1 MEATMRSNA
10 IMAAFPPTQDKQV
23 TLANWRRHPFSTWG
37 FRNVRQLL
45 PTANI
50 PRSGT
55 PMGLPLALGYF
66 EDVTFEGL
74 NGDETTVLQ
83 ALRTSYTDG
92 LLILHRGQIA
102 WECYSNGLTPT
113 CQHLIFSVSKS
124 IAGTLGGILAEHG
137 KLDPDAAVVTYVPEL
152 KESVYGKCTVR
163 HLLDMN
169 VGIQFDED
177 YLAVD
182 ADIVRYRLSTGW
194 DLSDSGEQATH
205 LRAYL
210 QTLKPDGTPHG
221 HTFHYVSPN
230 TDVLGWVYERAC
242 GMSYSHIMA
251 HYVWG
256 PMGAEADAY
265 ITVDSHGAARVAGG
279 VCATLRDL
287 ARFGEMMRNRGVSN
301 GKQVVPGWWIDD
313 IRKGGDAD
321 AWSRGKLVA
330 VFPNGNYRS
339 KWYTIDRRREAFAA
353 VGIHGQWIYVDPEDE
368 AVIVRVSSQP
378 LPMDL
383 DLDRMWVRGYRAITS
398 SLSR

>member
-1 MEATMRSNA
+1 
-10 IMAAFPPTQDKQV
+10 MAAFPPAQDKQV
-23 TLANWRRHPFSTWG
+23 TLANWRRYPFSTWG

-45 PTANI
+45 PTENI

-55 PMGLPLALGYF
+55 PTALPLALSYF

-74 NGDETTVLQ
+74 NGEETTVLE
-83 ALRTSYTDG
+83 ALRTSFTDG

-102 WECYSNGLTPT
+102 CEWYSNGLTPS

-124 IAGTLGGILAEHG
+124 MAGTLGGILADQG
-137 KLDPDAAVVTYVPEL
+137 KLDPDAGVVTYVPEL
-152 KESVYGKCTVR
+152 KDSVYGKCTVR
-163 HLLDMN
+163 HLLDMS
-169 VGIQFDED
+169 VGVQFAED

-182 ADIVRYRLSTGW
+182 GDIVRYRLSTGW
-194 DLSDSGEQATH
+194 DLSDNGEPVTH

-210 QTLKPDGTPHG
+210 KTLKPDGIPHG
-221 HTFHYVSPN
+221 HSFHYVSPN

-242 GMSYSHIMA
+242 GMSYARIMA
-251 HYVWG
+251 HYIWG
-256 PMGAEADAY
+256 PMGAETDAC
-265 ITVDSHGAARVAGG
+265 ITVDSHGAARAAGG
-279 VCATLRDL
+279 ICATLRDL

-321 AWSRGKLVA
+321 AWLRGKLVA

-339 KWYTIDRRREAFAA
+339 KWYTIDRSREAFGA

-378 LPMDL
+378 LAMDL
-383 DLDRMWVRGYRAITS
+383 DLDRMWVRGYRAITGR
-398 SLSR
+398 LSH